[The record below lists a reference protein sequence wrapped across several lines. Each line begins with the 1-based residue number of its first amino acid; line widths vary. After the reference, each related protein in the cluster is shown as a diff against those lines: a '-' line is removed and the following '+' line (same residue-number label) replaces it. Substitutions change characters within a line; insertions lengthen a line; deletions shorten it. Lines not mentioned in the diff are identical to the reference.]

1 MELNRF
7 KMPIKNL
14 TKKEVISNH
23 YKLCD
28 NILSKFMGLMFS
40 KPEKIKDFL
49 GPENSK
55 NFLGKQN
62 NALIF
67 KFNKEKTIELHML
80 FVFYPIDVLF
90 LNKNKVV
97 VDKKEDFKPFTF
109 YKSKKKAMYAIELP
123 NGVVRKTKTEIGD
136 KIEIW
141 SHKKRMDC

>member
-1 MELNRF
+1 MGLNRF

-14 TKKEVISNH
+14 TKKKIIINY
-23 YKLCD
+23 YKFCD
-28 NILSKFMGLMFS
+28 NILLKFIGLMFS
-40 KPEKIKDFL
+40 K
-49 GPENSK
+49 
-55 NFLGKQN
+55 KQK

-67 KFNKEKTIELHML
+67 KFNEEKSISLHML

-109 YKSKKKAMYAIELP
+109 YKSNTKAMYAIELP
-123 NGVVRKTKTEIGD
+123 NGIIKKTKTEIGD